1 MLSAWRS
8 ASRDHGAVLNRS
20 SPALEAEGEFDNEI
34 PTPNNSPMPPSR
46 NMSKTN
52 VSLATEPVH
61 RKMTSAV
68 TAMGM
73 SE

>member
-1 MLSAWRS
+1 M
-8 ASRDHGAVLNRS
+8 NRN

-46 NMSKTN
+46 NRSKTN
-52 VSLATEPVH
+52 VSFATEPVH
-61 RKMTSAV
+61 GKMMSAV